1 MKVVLDTNV
10 LLSGLMFPSS
20 VPGRVVAAWDA
31 SHFDVAL
38 GIHQLQEI
46 ARVLIYPKIRRRLRW
61 DEHRIEQFIRQL
73 YVRCEVVGTA
83 TVDVSVP
90 ADPGDAPILAS
101 LVSSSADFLVTGDQ
115 DLLALADRYPIES
128 PTEFVRRL

>member
-10 LLSGLMFPSS
+10 LLTGLMLPSGP
-20 VPGRVVAAWDA
+20 PGRVVAAWDA

-46 ARVLIYPKIRRRLRW
+46 ARVLTYPKIRRRLRW
-61 DEHRIEQFIRQL
+61 DEHRIEQLIRQL

-90 ADPGDAPILAS
+90 ADPDDAPILAS

-128 PTEFVRRL
+128 PAEFVRRL